1 MTTSPLP
8 APRGDLSEALC
19 DALTRRTAMPRIG
32 TASSPDDLALA
43 LWVAYALHY
52 ETLAGVDEDQE
63 WNPDLL
69 TLRRELEEDLEHRLR
84 EEFTTGREGDLAD
97 VLFEMTGDG
106 SAGEKS
112 LARFV
117 QTRATREQVLE
128 LLRLRSLF
136 HLREFDPTAWVVPR
150 LPVRAKAALAELL
163 YDEYGAGNPNR
174 LHHHLFARALAAC
187 GLDPTRGRYVDEA
200 PVEVLEQNNAMS
212 LFGLH
217 RRLRGAAVG
226 HFAAFEATSSAPS
239 RRLVQG
245 LQRLDLPP
253 EIVDYYDTHVAAD
266 AVHEQVAV
274 RTICRSLVE
283 DEPGLRDDVLLGAA
297 TCLGLE
303 DRVGGWLLD
312 RWDVA

>member
-1 MTTSPLP
+1 
-8 APRGDLSEALC
+8 
-19 DALTRRTAMPRIG
+19 MPRIG
-32 TASSPDDLALA
+32 TASSPDDLAVA
-43 LWVAYALHY
+43 LWTAYALHY
-52 ETLAGVDEDQE
+52 ETLDDVDEDQE

-69 TLRRELEEDLEHRLR
+69 TLRRELEEELEFRLR
-84 EEFTTGREGDLAD
+84 EEFAGSRDGDLAD

-106 SAGEKS
+106 TAGEKS
-112 LARFV
+112 LVRFV

-174 LHHHLFARALAAC
+174 LHHHLFARGMAAC
-187 GLDPTRGRYVDEA
+187 GLVPTRGRYVDEA
-200 PVEVLEQNNAMS
+200 PLEVLDQNNAMS

-245 LQRLDLPP
+245 MQRLDLPP
-253 EIVDYYDTHVAAD
+253 EIVDYYDTHIAAD
-266 AVHEQVAV
+266 AVHEQIAV
-274 RTICRSLVE
+274 RTICGSLVE
-283 DEPGLRDDVLLGAA
+283 DEPHLRGDVLFGAA